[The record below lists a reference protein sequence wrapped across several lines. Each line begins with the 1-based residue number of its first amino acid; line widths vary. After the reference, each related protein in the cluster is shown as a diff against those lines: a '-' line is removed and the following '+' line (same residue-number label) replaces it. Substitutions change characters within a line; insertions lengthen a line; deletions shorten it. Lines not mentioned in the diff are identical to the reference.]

1 MKKFIPKLLLLSGL
15 AMAIASCSKK
25 DSASPTGDIVGKW
38 AIASD
43 TTRLYDNHNKLVE
56 TDVDTEIKPT
66 DYVQF
71 NQNGSGGEQQG
82 GLTGTFTYTL
92 NGTTLHFIRAS
103 VNIGGVIIPGTA
115 EDVTIKHLDAHTLY
129 TIQVT
134 PDTLD
139 INTIY
144 QSKESTHFTR

>member
-1 MKKFIPKLLLLSGL
+1 MKKFIPKLLLLSGV
-15 AMAIASCSKK
+15 AIALAACSKK
-25 DSASPTGDIVGKW
+25 DSAKPSDIVGKW

-43 TTRLYDNHNKLVE
+43 TTRLYDNNNKLIE
-56 TDVDTEIKPT
+56 TDVSTDIKPT

-71 NQNGSGGEQQG
+71 NQNGSGGEQQD
-82 GLTGTFTYTL
+82 GLTGSFTYTL

-103 VNIGGVIIPGTA
+103 VKIGGVIIPGTA

-144 QSKESTHFTR
+144 QSKESTHFTK